1 MQHRRRALIGVNLAL
16 LAALLAVHL
25 ASSQGQAQ
33 DAAHRARGSYLMIGG
48 EIQGGN
54 ANAIY
59 VLDTMNDEMIALRW
73 DASRSRLDG
82 LGYRDIRRDSE
93 QEGGR

>member
-1 MQHRRRALIGVNLAL
+1 MHHRRRALLGVNLAL
-16 LAALLAVHL
+16 LAALFAIHFA
-25 ASSQGQAQ
+25 ASPGRAQ
-33 DAAHRARGSYLMIGG
+33 DAHNRGRGSYLMIGG

-59 VLDTMNDEMIALRW
+59 ILDTANEEMIAVRW
-73 DASRSRLDG
+73 DTSRSRLEG
-82 LGYRDIRRDSE
+82 LGYRDIRRDAD